1 MVELT
6 IQLDTIF
13 GSLAD
18 GTRRD
23 ILKRVSRRDLTIS
36 ELAKPYAMSFAAI
49 AKHVGVLEKAQLI
62 TKRRNGKEQI
72 ISASPKT
79 ISIATS
85 HLGAYEKMWQER
97 FDRLEK
103 LLQTN

>member
-6 IQLDTIF
+6 IQLDAIF

-23 ILKRVSRRDLTIS
+23 ILKQVAKRDLTIS
-36 ELAKPYAMSFAAI
+36 ELAKPYALSFAAV

-79 ISIATS
+79 IAVATTY
-85 HLGAYEKMWQER
+85 LERYEQMWQAR
-97 FDRLEK
+97 FDRLEE
-103 LLQTN
+103 LLKS

>member
-6 IQLDTIF
+6 LQLDTIF

-18 GTRRD
+18 STRRD
-23 ILKRVSRRDLTIS
+23 ILKRVSKKDLTIS
-36 ELAKPYAMSFAAI
+36 EIAKPYTMSFAAI
-49 AKHVGVLEKAQLI
+49 AKHVGVLEKARLV

-79 ISIATS
+79 IMLATS
-85 HLGAYEKMWQER
+85 HLVTYEKMWEER
-97 FDRLEK
+97 FNRLEQ
-103 LLQTN
+103 LLTN